1 MEQKC
6 SAATCTTILF
16 KRAEKTSDLLEPRY
30 FNICFSETYQ
40 PMEHPMDKQRIE
52 GGAKKVT
59 GTIKE
64 KVGQMVGDRHTEAEG
79 RAEKTEGRIRSAV
92 GQAKDAARELVGKK

>member
-1 MEQKC
+1 MFRRDVQIAIAEMAEQTAADAGTVTLQHMFFRNIEAMEY
-6 SAATCTTILF
+6 S
-16 KRAEKTSDLLEPRY
+16 
-30 FNICFSETYQ
+30 
-40 PMEHPMDKQRIE
+40 MDKQRIE

-79 RAEKTEGRIRSAV
+79 RAEKTEGRVRSAV